1 MPIPQALTNFNI
13 ADAAISVW
21 LFRKSGLS
29 NAPVFTG
36 RWVPT
41 DDALRGALRE
51 SIDQSRAEIEEA
63 EPYGLLA
70 TIEKGQ
76 ALTIG
81 TDETHA
87 GLIVDAGAA
96 ELPHRRAQN
105 VGHMQNT
112 DFYVVKL
119 THQNQVLHAVTKT
132 NSSWKSRQIQNLLTV
147 FFTGDQLGLETDP
160 AFSLSRGVDF
170 FIVGQDI
177 VVLDKPNFKSILNY
191 KQAHASEFTE
201 LQAEV
206 AFAGL
211 FVDVSPLVAFVGSN
225 KLHLRRACAIRQKGY
240 YLNQQFMDRLRQNHA
255 QAGLNLTFDGNGRLI
270 ATEAQCPDIIRALLD
285 HRLMSVFSKS
295 YYDVQNAT
303 AVH

>member
-13 ADAAISVW
+13 AGAAVSVW
-21 LFRKSGLS
+21 LFRKSGPS

-41 DDALRGALRE
+41 DENLRGALRE
-51 SIDQSRAEIEEA
+51 SIDYVRTIIEEA
-63 EPYGLLA
+63 DPYGLLA
-70 TIEKGQ
+70 TIEEGQ

-87 GLIVDAGAA
+87 GLVVDAAVA
-96 ELPHRRAQN
+96 ELPQKRAQN

-132 NSSWKSRQIQNLLTV
+132 NSSWKSQQIRNLLSV
-147 FFTGDQLGLETDP
+147 YFAGDQLGLETNP

-177 VVLDKPNFKSILNY
+177 VILDKAHFESILNY
-191 KQAHASEFTE
+191 KQAHANEFAE
-201 LQAEV
+201 LQADAE
-206 AFAGL
+206 FAAL
-211 FVDVSPLVAFVGSN
+211 FVDMAPLVAFVGSN

-240 YLNQQFMDRLRQNHA
+240 YLNPQFMERLRQNYV
-255 QAGLNLTFDGNGRLI
+255 QAGLNLNFDRNGRLI
-270 ATEAQCPDIIRALLD
+270 ATEAQCPDIIRALLN
-285 HRLMSVFSKS
+285 HRLLSVFSES

-303 AVH
+303 AVT

>member
-1 MPIPQALTNFNI
+1 MPIPQALANFNI
-13 ADAAISVW
+13 ADAAVSVW

-29 NAPVFTG
+29 DAPVFTG

-51 SIDQSRAEIEEA
+51 SINQARAEIQEA

-70 TIEKGQ
+70 TIEDGQ

-87 GLIVDAGAA
+87 GLIVDAAAA
-96 ELPHRRAQN
+96 ELPQKRAQS

-112 DFYVVKL
+112 DFYVIKL
-119 THQNQVLHAVTKT
+119 IHQNQVLHAVTKT
-132 NSSWKSRQIQNLLTV
+132 NSSWKSRQTHNLLTV
-147 FFTGDQLGLETDP
+147 YFTGDQLGLETDP
-160 AFSLSRGVDF
+160 TFSLSRGVDF
-170 FIVGQDI
+170 FIVGMDI
-177 VVLDKPNFKSILNY
+177 VILDKSDFESILNY
-191 KQAHASEFTE
+191 KQAHASEFAD
-201 LQAEV
+201 LQAEA

-211 FVDVSPLVAFVGSN
+211 FVDLEPLVAFVGSN

-240 YLNQQFMDRLRQNHA
+240 YLSQQFMQRLRQNHA

-270 ATEAQCPDIIRALLD
+270 ATEAQCPDIIRAFLD
-285 HRLMSVFSKS
+285 HRLLSVFSES

-303 AVH
+303 AIP